1 MKYRDVESIN
11 WEKEFPEVPENVH
24 NAISNATNIILA
36 KKYNDDIEKKCVKQ
50 GENRAEQRNKDTVSD
65 MRKANECSK
74 KKVTRFPRKRIL
86 LLVAVITLMSGMTVA
101 AATSL
106 WKDRME
112 AMNQQQ
118 IEEYFLSITES
129 NAPAFRYNRGMTE
142 AESGKMEQLTLAY
155 EEEGKF
161 PEGTLKMLDSVDAY
175 KGKGVGYEPVSGT
188 FFLPEEELT
197 EEQLLQIVDFYHKLD
212 YSLATINAKVESG
225 EIEEVSPT
233 ETEAEPPVELKKEV
247 VLEQDFESINEKI
260 SYAKIALQGEDRISK
275 TVTSDEYLYLGFK
288 EQVKRVPLNG
298 GEPKTVY
305 ELNNGEAL
313 FSLGCDDAENIYI
326 SVCDY
331 REEDGFA
338 KYENNRIIKVDA
350 TGQKVLEYDM
360 QQAVDKNGNALQDN
374 KAYKMI
380 TDKDGNLYVKD
391 SWCNG
396 LQIFIFDAS
405 GQCTGM
411 IDDSSYSCNPAHD
424 IRFGEDGYLYALT
437 WDYLVKIDTTTLEVV
452 ENYDYVCE
460 EMAPAVSMLYP
471 MDEDSF
477 YLGSYD
483 GIFQYNLG
491 ETGSTR
497 VLAPHETDA
506 IAESCR
512 WAPISQNIFA
522 VTNYKDWGLE
532 VTYYSLET
540 K

>member
-1 MKYRDVESIN
+1 MKYRDIESIN

-24 NAISNATNIILA
+24 NAISSATHTILA
-36 KKYNDDIEKKCVKQ
+36 KNHNINTRKCNEKQEKMVARERKETIVD
-50 GENRAEQRNKDTVSD
+50 GMGDANRR
-65 MRKANECSK
+65 SK
-74 KKVTRFPRKRIL
+74 KKITHFPRKRML
-86 LLVAVITLMSGMTVA
+86 LLVAIITLMSGMTVA

-118 IEEYFLSITES
+118 IEEYFLSITVS
-129 NAPAFRYNRGMTE
+129 NAPAFRYNRGMTDTE
-142 AESGKMEQLTLAY
+142 QAQMEQITIAY
-155 EEEGKF
+155 EEEGRF
-161 PEGTLKMLDSVDAY
+161 PQGALKMLNTVDDY

-188 FFLPEEELT
+188 FFLPDEELT

-212 YSLATINAKVESG
+212 YSLATVNAKVESG
-225 EIEEVSPT
+225 EIEEISPT

-247 VLEQDFESINEKI
+247 VLEQDFESINENI
-260 SYAKIALQGEDRISK
+260 SCAKIALQGEDRISK
-275 TVTSDEYLYLGFK
+275 TVASDEYLYLGFK

-298 GEPKTVY
+298 GDPETVY

-313 FSLGCDDAENIYI
+313 FSLGCDDAENLYI

-338 KYENNRIIKVDA
+338 INENNRIIKVDA

-360 QQAVDKNGNALQDN
+360 QPAVDKKGNTLQDN
-374 KAYKMI
+374 KAYKML
-380 TDKDGNLYVKD
+380 TDVEGNLYVKPM
-391 SWCNG
+391 WCEG
-396 LQIFIFDAS
+396 LQIYVFDVDGKFA
-405 GQCTGM
+405 GM
-411 IDDSSYSCNPAHD
+411 IDDTSYDCNPAHD
-424 IRFGEDGYLYALT
+424 ICLGEDGYLYALT
-437 WDYLVKIDTTTLEVV
+437 WDYLVKIDTTALAVV

-512 WAPISQNIFA
+512 WAPISQDIFA

-532 VTYYSLET
+532 VTYYSIKT
-540 K
+540 N